1 MSNTNAILAVGGLII
16 GAIAGA
22 GVFALVSEP
31 ETVRVK
37 EIEEVAKELTA
48 EEVEALCGDQLKDER
63 STLQDAQ
70 AKVVDLQSQLEAKEA
85 ELAKMQ
91 KEAEGDAAKK
101 AAAAKKWK
109 EMEQEIESLREQ
121 LQVVEQERD
130 ELLVEL
136 KETVVKLENQIKE
149 TEVQRQRAEKY
160 KDESQEN
167 LWTTFYAQAKVEI
180 CDRGSR
186 RRHDKCHDAV
196 NEALN
201 ADNVKPR
208 FLECVDTYQ
217 STPLLIRAE
226 DRRAELPMHAIW
238 LSEDSRFT
246 NKGWMIQFCDPTL
259 PEAGERPADRA
270 AVIAPTGT
278 IEVDDLDGE

>member
-16 GAIAGA
+16 GAVAGA

-31 ETVRVK
+31 QTVRVT
-37 EIEEVAKELTA
+37 EIEEVKKELTA
-48 EEVEALCGDQLKDER
+48 EEVEALCGDQLQDER
-63 STLQDAQ
+63 ATLQESQ
-70 AKVVDLQSQLEAKEA
+70 AKVLDLQGQLEAKEA
-85 ELAKMQ
+85 ALKKMQ
-91 KEAEGDAAKK
+91 DEAKGDEAKR

-109 EMEQEIESLREQ
+109 EMEQEIEDLRSALTAAET
-121 LQVVEQERD
+121 ERD

-160 KDESQEN
+160 KGESQQN

-180 CDRGSR
+180 CDRGTR
-186 RRHDKCHDAV
+186 RRHEKCHEAV
-196 NEALN
+196 DEALN
-201 ADNVKPR
+201 KDGIKER
-208 FLECVDTYQ
+208 FIECVDTYQ
-217 STPLLIRAE
+217 STPLMIRAE
-226 DRRAELPMHAIW
+226 DRKAELPMHAQW

-270 AVIAPTGT
+270 ALPAPTGT
-278 IEVDDLDGE
+278 IEVEDLDGE